1 MIKTPEEVKKGIKA
15 HEKHDCKSCPYA
27 VECSS
32 RIDPDFSAHIVIE
45 DVRKCRDE
53 LISDTVELIAEQE
66 ERIAIMSE
74 PDNLGG
80 LFFEALGKYFKSES
94 ELISEFYGG
103 GEKAKQA
110 EKDLADE
117 TAGFIKR
124 ALESGALESGAGNVP
139 VFEIAEGHCRTGVC
153 KDENGGYIITW
164 FATKEYRTPGEV
176 APPPEMATPV
186 FGYKVRDAKHVR
198 LFVDAFTEIAD
209 KIEKHE
215 KGEETWTK

>member
-27 VECSS
+27 AECSQ

-53 LISDTVELIAEQE
+53 LISDMVELIAEQE

-80 LFFEALGKYFKSES
+80 LFFEVLQKYAQSEK
-94 ELISEFYGG
+94 ERLPECGEEREVA
-103 GEKAKQA
+103 EKA
-110 EKDLADE
+110 LAKE
-117 TAGFIKR
+117 LSGYLSR
-124 ALESGALESGAGNVP
+124 ALESGARKVP
-139 VFEIAEGHCRTGVC
+139 VFEIKEGHCRMGVST
-153 KDENGGYIITW
+153 DENGGYIITW
-164 FATKEYRTPGEV
+164 FAAKEYKTPGEV
-176 APPPEMATPV
+176 TPPTEMATPV

-198 LFVDAFTEIAD
+198 ICAEAFTEIAD

>member
-15 HEKHDCKSCPYA
+15 HEKHDCQNCPYA
-27 VECSS
+27 KPCALRDV
-32 RIDPDFSAHIVIE
+32 RIDPD
-45 DVRKCRDE
+45 CRDD
-53 LISDTVELIAEQE
+53 LISDMAELIAEQE

-80 LFFEALGKYFKSES
+80 LFFEVLEKYFKSES

-103 GEKAKQA
+103 GEKAEQA
-110 EKDLADE
+110 VKDLADE

-124 ALESGALESGAGNVP
+124 ALESGAGNVP
-139 VFEIAEGHCRTGVC
+139 VFEIAEGHCRMGVS

-164 FATKEYRTPGEV
+164 FAAKEYKTPGEV

-198 LFVDAFTEIAD
+198 IVVDAFTEIAD